1 MLYLTLKYFHILL
14 AIFAVGFN
22 ASYGLIIARARK
34 TGTDASTLRFA
45 LRTVKVMDDYVANP
59 CYVLLGLTGVTMVHL
74 SGLPWSAVWIH
85 GSLALWVLMAIL
97 GFGVY
102 TRTLRKQLAVLE
114 ARGVQ
119 DPEFVRLSKRGG
131 VVGGILGV
139 IALVILG
146 LMVFK
151 PV

>member
-1 MLYLTLKYFHILL
+1 MLYLTLKYVHILL

-22 ASYGLIIARARK
+22 ATYGLIIARARRA
-34 TGTDASTLRFA
+34 GTNAGTMRFA

-59 CYVLLGLTGVTMVHL
+59 CYVLLGVTGAILVHT

-85 GSLALWVLMAIL
+85 GSLALWVVMAIL

-102 TRTLRKQLAVLE
+102 TPTLRKQLAVLE
-114 ARGVQ
+114 TRGVA

-131 VVGGILGV
+131 AVGGILGV
-139 IALVILG
+139 IALVIIG

-151 PV
+151 PA